1 MRLVTLVFS
10 IILNLSSATL
20 YNVMVVVGDEAE
32 EIGTIDK
39 SEYRRIETLPQ
50 DSIRVIF
57 TLGQEREGWLGTEKM
72 AIRDT
77 IKIDDNTQTFEVDVD
92 FSE

>member
-1 MRLVTLVFS
+1 MRLVTLVLA

-39 SEYRRIETLPQ
+39 SEYRRIEILSQ

-57 TLGQEREGWLGTEKM
+57 TLG
-72 AIRDT
+72 
-77 IKIDDNTQTFEVDVD
+77 
-92 FSE
+92 

>member
-1 MRLVTLVFS
+1 MRLVTLVFT

-32 EIGTIDK
+32 EIGTIVK
-39 SEYRRIETLPQ
+39 GECRRLETLPQ

-57 TLGQEREGWLGTEKM
+57 TL
-72 AIRDT
+72 
-77 IKIDDNTQTFEVDVD
+77 
-92 FSE
+92 